1 MTLQQLEY
9 ILAVNQF
16 RHFAK
21 AAEYCR
27 VTQPTLSAMIQKLE
41 EELDTRIFD
50 RSQQPVCPTPVGIRT
65 VEGKPGMKEIEIRP
79 RPVGDL
85 TYVRASTQT
94 LYGKV
99 AVDWIRENGVFTL
112 KVTIPVGCTA
122 RVFLPDEK
130 EPKIVESGTYSFKK

>member
-50 RSQQPVCPTPVGIRT
+50 RSQQPVCPTPVGIHIIEQAQNILVQANRIKNIIEEEKTLTDRHLQAGHTST
-65 VEGKPGMKEIEIRP
+65 VAPYLLP
-79 RPVGDL
+79 RFFPQL
-85 TYVRASTQT
+85 TEENTPAST
-94 LYGKV
+94 
-99 AVDWIRENGVFTL
+99 
-112 KVTIPVGCTA
+112 
-122 RVFLPDEK
+122 
-130 EPKIVESGTYSFKK
+130 SG